1 MNKVQTTV
9 FIIWGVLCSSIFMY
23 AAMLSSMTF
32 APGPNASASGS
43 LGGVIAIIAA
53 SSTILSL
60 LLRQL
65 LLGGFSAGKL
75 SLDNPQDRGR
85 FVAGNFVLFALSEGI
100 GVLGFVNG
108 LSSTGRGEAWLP
120 YIGLSLLMM
129 LYHIPLP
136 SRFKPA
142 A

>member
-1 MNKVQTTV
+1 MNKVQQTV
-9 FIIWGVLCSSIFMY
+9 FIIWGVLCASICGY
-23 AAMLSSMTF
+23 AAMLSSMAF
-32 APGPNASASGS
+32 APGPAASPSGS
-43 LGGVIAIIAA
+43 FGGILAIIAA

-60 LLRQL
+60 LLRPL
-65 LLGGFSAGKL
+65 LLGGFSAGTL
-75 SLDNPQDRGR
+75 SLDNPQGRGR

-108 LSSTGRGEAWLP
+108 ISSTGRGEAWLP
-120 YIGLSLLMM
+120 YIGLALLMM

-136 SRFKPA
+136 SRFRPA